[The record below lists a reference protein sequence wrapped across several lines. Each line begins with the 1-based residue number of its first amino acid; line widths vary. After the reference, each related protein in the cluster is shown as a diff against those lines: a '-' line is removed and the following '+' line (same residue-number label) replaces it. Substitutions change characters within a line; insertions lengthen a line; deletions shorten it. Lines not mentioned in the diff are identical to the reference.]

1 MVTNTFPCD
10 SQHLEFSV
18 DKDLAAEVIKHVTSA
33 PKGRMR
39 DKGLLSAKTGKI
51 WIGNS
56 LPIPSN
62 YLHALGV
69 LPKIP
74 L

>member
-1 MVTNTFPCD
+1 MVPNTFPCD
-10 SQHLEFSV
+10 SQHFEFSM

-33 PKGRMR
+33 QKGRRR
-39 DKGLLSAKTGKI
+39 DKGLLGAKTGEI

-62 YLHALGV
+62 YLHALGF
-69 LPKIP
+69 LPKIS